1 MSLTR
6 VLVSESLVGSL
17 MTQAMVSPSH
27 ESMALLLGRYEPSP
41 GAEEGAI
48 ERDPPAVR
56 IVTTALFPRHDRTA
70 TRVEFSAEALAAG
83 VAEAEALAAASGDRS
98 LRVVGWFHTHP
109 SITIHPSHVDLRTQ
123 GECQGMG
130 RGFVGLIASVFTASA
145 APCGRQALLTAFQST
160 KVGGTWERR
169 EVPLVVTR
177 AGDQP
182 PAVAPQSS
190 WAASQLR
197 PAGADAPARCVARA
211 AGGGGAPA
219 AGKDGGSTGQAE
231 PRVGAE
237 AASGGGGADCS
248 ATAGRR
254 DRFLD
259 SATSHFRGSAVSEA
273 RCREL
278 QLVDVALRECMPDW
292 VGRAGGDGA
301 VSGSNRGS
309 QGWARVAA
317 AGDALRA
324 LAGSGAQLRVLGT
337 AVSAQASRARAFA
350 AAKARCSAGSDAGEP
365 AEPER
370 KPAPQLRL
378 VMAPG
383 RPADSD
389 SWVPASSLRPPAARG
404 SAAAGGSDL
413 VRGTSG
419 RGSGGGGGS
428 PRPGSDVPLGT
439 ATAPGSGVVD
449 GATRVAP
456 PPGMEGRG
464 LAPSR
469 PSAAAPGWSSAAP
482 PSAPSSTPVRLPDGA
497 RAAMPLLPEVA
508 RQAVQLAAEDMEAAT
523 RSPGSVDAF
532 MSQAHWGVLV
542 LRAFLG
548 LSTDVVPALLRL
560 ERVAGSGWHL
570 LYRRVALPALPPAVP
585 AQLGWEAMTTSFATE
600 EADASRTGAG
610 WASGGLVTELADAS
624 ADILRKRRLPR
635 APSAAPWL
643 LRREEPLF
651 VSFSAAGL
659 PGGSAVAQV
668 SAHDYV
674 RFLAWGAPT
683 VAADLETGP

>member
-160 KVGGTWERR
+160 K
-169 EVPLVVTR
+169 
-177 AGDQP
+177 
-182 PAVAPQSS
+182 
-190 WAASQLR
+190 
-197 PAGADAPARCVARA
+197 
-211 AGGGGAPA
+211 
-219 AGKDGGSTGQAE
+219 
-231 PRVGAE
+231 
-237 AASGGGGADCS
+237 
-248 ATAGRR
+248 
-254 DRFLD
+254 
-259 SATSHFRGSAVSEA
+259 
-273 RCREL
+273 
-278 QLVDVALRECMPDW
+278 
-292 VGRAGGDGA
+292 
-301 VSGSNRGS
+301 
-309 QGWARVAA
+309 GWARVAA

-337 AVSAQASRARAFA
+337 A
-350 AAKARCSAGSDAGEP
+350 
-365 AEPER
+365 
-370 KPAPQLRL
+370 
-378 VMAPG
+378 
-383 RPADSD
+383 
-389 SWVPASSLRPPAARG
+389 
-404 SAAAGGSDL
+404 
-413 VRGTSG
+413 
-419 RGSGGGGGS
+419 
-428 PRPGSDVPLGT
+428 
-439 ATAPGSGVVD
+439 
-449 GATRVAP
+449 
-456 PPGMEGRG
+456 
-464 LAPSR
+464 
-469 PSAAAPGWSSAAP
+469 
-482 PSAPSSTPVRLPDGA
+482 
-497 RAAMPLLPEVA
+497 
-508 RQAVQLAAEDMEAAT
+508 AVQLAAEDMEAAT

>member
-160 KVGGTWERR
+160 K
-169 EVPLVVTR
+169 
-177 AGDQP
+177 
-182 PAVAPQSS
+182 
-190 WAASQLR
+190 
-197 PAGADAPARCVARA
+197 
-211 AGGGGAPA
+211 
-219 AGKDGGSTGQAE
+219 
-231 PRVGAE
+231 
-237 AASGGGGADCS
+237 
-248 ATAGRR
+248 
-254 DRFLD
+254 
-259 SATSHFRGSAVSEA
+259 
-273 RCREL
+273 
-278 QLVDVALRECMPDW
+278 
-292 VGRAGGDGA
+292 
-301 VSGSNRGS
+301 
-309 QGWARVAA
+309 
-317 AGDALRA
+317 
-324 LAGSGAQLRVLGT
+324 
-337 AVSAQASRARAFA
+337 
-350 AAKARCSAGSDAGEP
+350 
-365 AEPER
+365 
-370 KPAPQLRL
+370 
-378 VMAPG
+378 
-383 RPADSD
+383 
-389 SWVPASSLRPPAARG
+389 
-404 SAAAGGSDL
+404 
-413 VRGTSG
+413 
-419 RGSGGGGGS
+419 
-428 PRPGSDVPLGT
+428 
-439 ATAPGSGVVD
+439 
-449 GATRVAP
+449 
-456 PPGMEGRG
+456 
-464 LAPSR
+464 
-469 PSAAAPGWSSAAP
+469 
-482 PSAPSSTPVRLPDGA
+482 
-497 RAAMPLLPEVA
+497 
-508 RQAVQLAAEDMEAAT
+508 AVQLAAEDMEAAT